1 MTEKDLIAGCKS
13 NDRKAQEALYRRYFP
28 VVKLL
33 CLRYTQEEDRLIS
46 IINDGF
52 MKVFKGINKYKSKG
66 SFEGWIR
73 RTAFNALSDYF
84 RKENKYLKNTSFE
97 VPEQRQQEEALADL
111 FYADLLVM
119 VDDLPET
126 TAKVFTKYAIEG
138 YTHKEIG
145 KSLGFSDGTSKW
157 HLFEARKKLKAQ
169 LKNTKGHK
177 LHSHVG

>member
-1 MTEKDLIAGCKS
+1 MSEKDLIKGCKA

-28 VVKLL
+28 IVKSL
-33 CLRYTQEEDRLIS
+33 CLRYTKDEDSLIS

-52 MKVFKGINKYKSKG
+52 MKVFKGINQYKSQG
-66 SFEGWIR
+66 SFEGWLR
-73 RTAFNALSDYF
+73 RTAFNALSDHF
-84 RKENKYLKNTSFE
+84 RKENRYLKRTSFD
-97 VPEQRQQEEALADL
+97 VPEQSQEVQALADL

-126 TAKVFTKYAIEG
+126 TAIVFKKYAIEG

-145 KSLGFSDGTSKW
+145 ESLGLSDGTSKW
-157 HLFEARKKLKAQ
+157 HLFEARKKLKVL

-177 LHSHVG
+177 LYGYVG